1 MQIALLI
8 AAALIILLQVRGILA
23 MSTLSDKIA
32 AAQASLTTLT
42 GDVATAVDN
51 AATPADLQALDQLKT
66 DLDAL
71 IASLTPTA

>member
-1 MQIALLI
+1 
-8 AAALIILLQVRGILA
+8 
-23 MSTLSDKIA
+23 MSALSDKIA